1 MFGYIRPYKPEL
13 KIREYA
19 AYRAVYCGL
28 CHTAGKKISIF
39 SRFFLSYDYVFFAM
53 LRMVLTNRE
62 YKLEK
67 VRCFVN
73 PFRKDDVVSINEEM
87 MLSAAAF
94 SVLAYHK
101 NLDNVKDEKAFARLF
116 AKMLL
121 PLTTRMR
128 RKALLLGYPDIE
140 FAAYDCMK
148 MLSENEEKALPDVE
162 KNADIFGEM
171 LAYFL
176 ARGLPED
183 KKEKARS
190 IGFAVGRFIYFAD
203 AADDLAKD
211 EKSGSYNPLLLQYKS
226 REKAAAAVRKY
237 APSLLHE
244 IDECADI
251 LTEMRPQLSPA
262 LRELCDISRNILYLG
277 TGSVLSGILCGKKRK
292 ANEDGFFDGA
302 GIGEAPEKAD

>member
-28 CHTAGKKISIF
+28 CHTAGKKIGIF
-39 SRFFLSYDYVFFAM
+39 SRFFLNYDYVFLAM

-62 YKLEK
+62 YTLEK
-67 VRCFVN
+67 ERCFVN
-73 PFRKDDVVSINEEM
+73 PFRKDDVVSENEEM
-87 MLSAAAF
+87 VLSAAVF

-101 NLDNVKDEKAFARLF
+101 ALDNVKDEKAFAKFF
-116 AKMLL
+116 ARMIL
-121 PLTTRMR
+121 PMTEHMR
-128 RKALLLGYPDIE
+128 KKAMALGFPDIDL
-140 FAAYDCMK
+140 AASDCME
-148 MLSENEEKALPDVE
+148 MLSENEEKALPDIE

-176 ARGLPED
+176 ARGLGED
-183 KKEKARS
+183 KKETARS

-211 EKSGSYNPLLLQYKS
+211 EKSGSYNPLLLQYGS
-226 REKAAAAVRKY
+226 RTEAEKAVREF
-237 APSLLHE
+237 APSLLRE
-244 IDECADI
+244 TDECAD
-251 LTEMRPQLSPA
+251 LLGEMRPLLSPA

-277 TGSVLSGILCGKKRK
+277 TSSVLSGILCGKKRK
-292 ANEDGFFDGA
+292 ENEDGFLDGSDV
-302 GIGEAPEKAD
+302 GKTTEKAD